1 VIPLNIDKKLF
12 ISIGV
17 ILLFAVNTQ
26 KTTISLST
34 DGERFTDN
42 PIGNDVEV
50 RAGNLIYVKLTPQN
64 NNKRVFLYDPRHSS
78 KAGTFE
84 TKCFEMINNK
94 CVSSLAVYKTP
105 TDTWMNGVYTVKA
118 AGVSG
123 KAEFTLQDSKYGG

>member
-1 VIPLNIDKKLF
+1 M
-12 ISIGV
+12 
-17 ILLFAVNTQ
+17 LFAVIMFNFEGITGSVINTQ

-78 KAGTFE
+78 KAGNFE
-84 TKCFEMINNK
+84 TRCYEQKDTRCI
-94 CVSSLAVYKTP
+94 SSLAVYKTP
-105 TDTWMNGVYTVKA
+105 VDLWMNGVYTLKI

-123 KAEFTLQDSKYGG
+123 KAEFTLQDSSYGG